1 MATRA
6 RSGART
12 VSTSGRAAM
21 VSGPRA
27 PYRVLMYSHDSFGL
41 GQLRRCHAIAHALV
55 ARHQDLNVLI
65 LTGSPIIGRFRF
77 RARVDFVRLPGVV
90 KLRSGA
96 CASLSLEMDIADTL
110 ALRASII
117 EHTAR
122 VFRPH
127 LFVVDETPLGL
138 LGEAQGTLRLLK
150 RRGCRLVLGLH
161 DVMDGSTMLTEEE
174 RPKRILPGL
183 DRLYK
188 HVWMYGLPEVYDS
201 GRGQGPPSRGRP
213 RMVFTGY
220 LGREPQPDV
229 ALPYEVTAL
238 AQRGPFLLVTP
249 GGGSDGAELIH
260 TVLTAHERFDAQ
272 LPWPSL
278 IVYGPFLSARHR
290 TAFEQ
295 RAARLDRVTTLVFHE
310 HLENLM
316 EKAAAVVCSGG
327 YNTFCEALSLGKRC
341 LIVPRETPR
350 GGQLLRAEAARKL
363 GLVHVLHPDQLS
375 PETLAEALTQLR
387 VQSPPAMDRIPGL
400 LGGLPQISAIV
411 GQWRSDGRL
420 TSGGR

>member
-1 MATRA
+1 MA
-6 RSGART
+6 
-12 VSTSGRAAM
+12 
-21 VSGPRA
+21 SGPQA
-27 PYRVLMYSHDSFGL
+27 PYRVLMYTHDSFGL

-55 ARHQDLNVLI
+55 ARHQELNVLI
-65 LTGSPIIGRFRF
+65 MTGSPIIGRFRF
-77 RARVDFVRLPGVV
+77 RARVDFVRLPGIV
-90 KLRSGA
+90 KLRNGA
-96 CASLSLEMDIADTL
+96 CTSLSLEIDIADTL

-117 EHTAR
+117 EHTAQ

-127 LFVVDETPLGL
+127 LFLVDETPLGL
-138 LGEAQGTLRLLK
+138 LAEAQRTLRLLK

-161 DVMDGSTMLTEEE
+161 DVSDVSAMLAEEGRST
-174 RPKRILPGL
+174 RIVPSL
-183 DRLYK
+183 DRLYD
-188 HVWMYGLPEVYDS
+188 HVWIYGLPEVYDPV
-201 GRGQGPPSRGRP
+201 RGHGLLPRRGPRV
-213 RMVFTGY
+213 VFTGY

-229 ALPYEVTAL
+229 ALPYEVTTL

-290 TAFEQ
+290 AAFEQ
-295 RAARLDRVTTLVFHE
+295 RAARLGRVTTLVFHE

-316 EKAAAVVCSGG
+316 EKATAVVCSGG
-327 YNTFCEALSLGKRC
+327 YNTFCEVLSLGKRC

-363 GLVHVLHPDQLS
+363 GLVQVLHRDQLS

-387 VQSPPAMDRIPGL
+387 VQSPPATDRIPGL
-400 LGGLPQISAIV
+400 LGGLSNISTIV
-411 GQWRSDGRL
+411 GQWQSDGHSA
-420 TSGGR
+420 SGGP